1 MRNGIAFPMQSAQK
15 ILSMLSSRFLLSALV
30 CATAAAAV
38 ALPALPVPA
47 LAPTPPPAQMLAPT
61 PNSSMFSCNQTTGM
75 CFEDAAGTQPNQTA
89 CAAGCTAAPTPPP
102 TPAPTPNSTAPTP
115 PLVPT
120 PAPPTPDPGTPTP
133 PVTRAPTPA
142 LPTTAYPTPAPPTPA
157 PPTPEGWTPS
167 PTRAPTPQPTAAAD
181 GVRVVVATTLTG
193 FELATFTA
201 GPQMSY
207 RRAIAAEAAGIAVGR
222 VILSNI
228 CVASRRLDEQGGREF
243 AAAAVDFDTE
253 IFVADAGA
261 AATMKTTVA
270 AITPAAIQT
279 KLVAELKA
287 AKESGDYADLANVNI
302 NDLAATITVAEAAPT
317 VLTPPG
323 GGGGGSGGGSKI
335 GAEVAVPVVLLA
347 VGGLWFVRRR
357 NMQEASARKSGSLT
371 QNFLQASDQD
381 LDSHYSAL

>member
-323 GGGGGSGGGSKI
+323 GGGGGGGGSKI

>member
-317 VLTPPG
+317 VLAPPG
-323 GGGGGSGGGSKI
+323 GGGGGSKI
-335 GAEVAVPVVLLA
+335 GAEVAVPVVLLT